1 MNRLAQVNTRAHEAG
16 TIPAVSR
23 HPRPPEGIPA
33 NHCGAMAIPYTHRI
47 STANPKA
54 CPQEILPPLLFP
66 PCPTRESLP
75 ISFHRKGS
83 SETERTQRPR
93 GRIGR
98 KVLRNRNAG
107 KALGEAGRI
116 VRNSQNSAIRAAS
129 RKGRRGCRWPS
140 GRKQWRRLFGA
151 GAFGPRPS
159 GQSSGRRQDV
169 PQGTMRRPRLS
180 TWRLFPCRI
189 HEYFPSISPANDPRQ
204 MTRK

>member
-1 MNRLAQVNTRAHEAG
+1 M
-16 TIPAVSR
+16 
-23 HPRPPEGIPA
+23 PPELIRSS
-33 NHCGAMAIPYTHRI
+33 HCGAMTIQLIHRI
-47 STANPKA
+47 SPTNPKP
-54 CPQEILPPLLFP
+54 CPQEISPPRLFA

-75 ISFHRKGS
+75 SSFYRKGS

-98 KVLRNRNAG
+98 MVLRNRNAG

-116 VRNSQNSAIRAAS
+116 VRNSRNSAIRAAS
-129 RKGRRGCRWPS
+129 RKGRSGCRRPS

-189 HEYFPSISPANDPRQ
+189 HGYFRASTPR
-204 MTRK
+204 TIPGK